1 MIPCYIDWL
10 VRKPDHYV
18 DQHHKTGLKVLFCSR
33 VSITQGNQAIRSI
46 HIEVSRIIF
55 PTKAD
60 SDAITGNLLEILKF
74 LSHI

>member
-46 HIEVSRIIF
+46 HIEQYLVLFS
-55 PTKAD
+55 
-60 SDAITGNLLEILKF
+60 
-74 LSHI
+74 

>member
-10 VRKPDHYV
+10 IRKPDHYV

-46 HIEVSRIIF
+46 HIEQYLVLFSRRK
-55 PTKAD
+55 P
-60 SDAITGNLLEILKF
+60 ILMQ
-74 LSHI
+74 LRGIY